1 MALALDIPPDDLKV
15 FLQEVESILELLD
28 EDVIRLEGEAD
39 NEELLQ
45 EIFRAAHTLKGSSG
59 MVGFSAM
66 VDLTHK
72 MEDLL
77 DRVRKGTLAV
87 TSEIVDALLMSLDGL
102 KELRDELAGT
112 SDSQLDVAPI
122 IEALQRAASGDAPAA
137 AANTAVPGIDAVLAG
152 NPTLRAALEAA
163 AASGAPVWRITVGL
177 DPECE
182 WKSVRLFQVLNDLT
196 GRGELVASVPTLQEV
211 EEERGGERVEA
222 LLAAATA
229 PEALEEALLAIDDVA
244 TATIEV
250 YEPRAVE
257 STPASVAPPV
267 AERGKD
273 AGTAGPTPKIDSL
286 AQTVRIDVA
295 KLDILI
301 NLVGELVI
309 DRTRVAQVSRTLQS
323 RYKED
328 EQVRVLAETST
339 HIAKVVDVLHESM
352 MQARMLP
359 VGVIFSKFPRL
370 VRDLAKNMD
379 KQIALVV
386 EGEDTEIDRSV
397 IEEIKDP
404 IIHLIRN
411 SVDHGVESA
420 EERIALGKSEKA
432 TVRLTARHGP
442 GHVLITVADD
452 GRGIDPL
459 KIRDVAVMKGV
470 ISAEAAQRLSDSE
483 AVALIFAPGFS
494 TAAQTTEVSGRGV
507 GMDIVRSKIESLNG
521 SVEVDSQPGRG
532 TTFVL
537 RLPLTLATVRGLLV
551 SAGGET
557 YAIPLAYVREIVRP
571 EATLQ
576 QTVGGRPAMQ
586 LRNMAMGVL
595 SLAEMLKRAGVPSM
609 GGAAAAAA
617 AAASTEERDR
627 GDNYVVVV
635 RTGEA
640 ETDRTVAL
648 TVDELVDQQEIVVKS
663 LSGHLGRARGIA
675 GATILGDGQV
685 ALILDVPALIKN
697 AQAPTVLSREA
708 ERIAA

>member
-28 EDVIRLEGEAD
+28 EDVIRLESEAE

-59 MVGFSAM
+59 MVGFKAM
-66 VDLTHK
+66 ADLTHK

-87 TSEIVDALLMSLDGL
+87 TPAIVDALLMSLDGL
-102 KELRDELAGT
+102 KVLRDELAGGT
-112 SDSQLDVAPI
+112 ESSLDVAPI
-122 IEALQRAASGDAPAA
+122 IAALQQAAAGDAPVHATGAA
-137 AANTAVPGIDAVLAG
+137 APGIDAVIAG
-152 NPTLRAALEAA
+152 SSALGAAVEAA
-163 AASGAPVWRITVGL
+163 VASGVPLWRVTVAL
-177 DPECE
+177 NPETE
-182 WKSVRLFQVLNDLT
+182 WKSVRLFQALNDLS
-196 GRGELVASVPTLQEV
+196 GRGEVITSVPSLQDV
-211 EEERGGERVEA
+211 EEEKAGDRLEA
-222 LLAAATA
+222 VVNSDADQATL
-229 PEALEEALLAIDDVA
+229 EAALLAIDDVA
-244 TATIEV
+244 EV
-250 YEPRAVE
+250 QVEGYVARAVE
-257 STPASVAPPV
+257 VAAPV
-267 AERGKD
+267 AGADRRDGAAP
-273 AGTAGPTPKIDSL
+273 AGAPPKIDSL

-295 KLDILI
+295 KLDALI

-309 DRTRVAQVSRTLQS
+309 DRTRVAQVSRALQV

-328 EQVRVLAETST
+328 EQVRALGETST
-339 HIAKVVDVLHESM
+339 HFSKVIDVLHESM

-370 VRDLAKNMD
+370 VRDLAKTMD
-379 KQIALVV
+379 KQISLVI

-404 IIHLIRN
+404 IVHLIRN
-411 SVDHGVESA
+411 SVDHGIETA
-420 EERIALGKSEKA
+420 ADRLAAGKPEKSV
-432 TVRLTARHGP
+432 VRLAARHGP
-442 GHVLITVADD
+442 GHVLITVSDD
-452 GRGIDPL
+452 GRGIDPI
-459 KIRDVAVMKGV
+459 KIRDAAVLKGV
-470 ISAEAAQRLSDSE
+470 ISAEAAQRLSDAE
-483 AVALIFAPGFS
+483 AVSLIFAPGFS

-521 SVEVDSQPGRG
+521 SVEVDSEPGVG

-551 SAGGET
+551 SSAGDT

-576 QTVGGRPAMQ
+576 QTVGGRQAMQ
-586 LRNMAMGVL
+586 LRHMAMGVF
-595 SLAEMLKRAGVPSM
+595 SLADLLQRAGVATTET
-609 GGAAAAAA
+609 AA
-617 AAASTEERDR
+617 R

-635 RTGEA
+635 RTGES
-640 ETDRTVAL
+640 ESDRTVAL
-648 TVDELVDQQEIVVKS
+648 LVDELIDQQEIVVKS

-675 GATILGDGQV
+675 GATILGDGAV

-697 AQAPTVLSREA
+697 AQAPSVASREA
-708 ERIAA
+708 ERNAA

>member
-1 MALALDIPPDDLKV
+1 MALALDIPTDDLKI
-15 FLQEVESILELLD
+15 FLQEVESILEQLD
-28 EDVIRLEGEAD
+28 EDVIRLEDESD
-39 NEELLQ
+39 NPELLQ

-59 MVGFSAM
+59 MVGFTAM
-66 VDLTHK
+66 ADLTHK

-77 DRVRKGTLAV
+77 DRVRKGTLVV
-87 TSEIVDALLMSLDGL
+87 TPEIVDALLMSLDGL

-122 IEALQRAASGDAPAA
+122 IEALQRAAAGDGPVAPSDAPAYTVDHAIA
-137 AANTAVPGIDAVLAG
+137 ASTTLQSALESADAPLWRVTAVLG
-152 NPTLRAALEAA
+152 
-163 AASGAPVWRITVGL
+163 
-177 DPECE
+177 PECE

-196 GRGELVASVPTLQEV
+196 GRGNLVTSVPTLQDI
-211 EEERGGERVEA
+211 EEERGGDHLDAIV
-222 LLAAATA
+222 ATTDDGDTIIA
-229 PEALEEALLAIDDVA
+229 ALLAIDDVA
-244 TATIEV
+244 DATV
-250 YEPRAVE
+250 EPYAARAVAPVE
-257 STPASVAPPV
+257 ASPSPKRPPEAPRDSASGAATPRIEP
-267 AERGKD
+267 
-273 AGTAGPTPKIDSL
+273 L

-295 KLDILI
+295 KLDALI

-328 EQVRVLAETST
+328 EQVRVLVETST

-370 VRDLAKNMD
+370 VRDLARSMD

-386 EGEDTEIDRSV
+386 EGAETEIDRSV

-420 EERIALGKSEKA
+420 EERAALGKPEKA
-432 TVRLTARHGP
+432 TVRLAARHGP
-442 GHVLITVADD
+442 GHVLITVSDD
-452 GRGIDPL
+452 GKGIDPSR
-459 KIRDVAVMKGV
+459 IRDVAVMKGV
-470 ISAEAAQRLSDSE
+470 ISAEAAQRLTDAE
-483 AVALIFAPGFS
+483 AVSLIFAPGFS

-507 GMDIVRSKIESLNG
+507 GMDIVRSKIEGLNG
-521 SVEVDSQPGRG
+521 SVDVDSTPGVG

-557 YAIPLAYVREIVRP
+557 YAIPLAYVREIVQP

-595 SLAEMLKRAGVPSM
+595 SLSEMLRRAGVPSARVPD
-609 GGAAAAAA
+609 AATAPVEDAP
-617 AAASTEERDR
+617 R

-635 RTGEA
+635 RTGES
-640 ETDRTVAL
+640 ESDRTVAL
-648 TVDELVDQQEIVVKS
+648 TVDELIDQQEIVVKS
-663 LSGHLGRARGIA
+663 LSGQLGRARGIA

-697 AQAPTVLSREA
+697 VSAPAVASREA
-708 ERIAA
+708 ERNAV

>member
-1 MALALDIPPDDLKV
+1 MALAIDIPPDDLKI

-28 EDVIRLEGEAD
+28 EDVIRLEDEAD
-39 NEELLQ
+39 NPELLQ

-59 MVGFSAM
+59 MVGFTAM
-66 VDLTHK
+66 ADLTHK

-87 TSEIVDALLMSLDGL
+87 TPEIVDALLMSLDGL
-102 KELRDELAGT
+102 KELRDELAGA
-112 SDSQLDVAPI
+112 SDNQLDVAPI
-122 IEALQRAASGDAPAA
+122 IEALQRAASGDGP
-137 AANTAVPGIDAVLAG
+137 TAQADA
-152 NPTLRAALEAA
+152 PTLTVDHAV
-163 AASGAPVWRITVGL
+163 AASTTLQEALASASVPVWRVNVALG
-177 DPECE
+177 PECE

-196 GRGELVASVPTLQEV
+196 ARGHLVTSVPTLQDI
-211 EEERGGERVEA
+211 EEERGGDHVEA
-222 LLAAATA
+222 LVATSDDRDA
-229 PEALEEALLAIDDVA
+229 VTAALLAIDDVA
-244 TATIEV
+244 EATVEP
-250 YEPRAVE
+250 YEARAVAIVDVPPSAKSE
-257 STPASVAPPV
+257 RQEAPRDSAGAAAATPRIEP
-267 AERGKD
+267 
-273 AGTAGPTPKIDSL
+273 L

-295 KLDILI
+295 KLDALI

-328 EQVRVLAETST
+328 EQVRVLVETST
-339 HIAKVVDVLHESM
+339 HITKVVDVLHESM

-370 VRDLAKNMD
+370 VRDLARSMD

-411 SVDHGVESA
+411 SVDHGVESP
-420 EERIALGKSEKA
+420 EERVALGKPEKA

-442 GHVLITVADD
+442 GHVLITVSDD
-452 GRGIDPL
+452 GKGIDPVR
-459 KIRDVAVMKGV
+459 IRDVAVMKGV

-483 AVALIFAPGFS
+483 AVSLIFAPGFS
-494 TAAQTTEVSGRGV
+494 TAAKTTEVSGRGV
-507 GMDIVRSKIESLNG
+507 GMDIVRSKIEGLNG
-521 SVEVDSQPGRG
+521 SVDVDSTPGVG

-557 YAIPLAYVREIVRP
+557 YAIPLAYVREIVQP
-571 EATLQ
+571 EATLR

-595 SLAEMLKRAGVPSM
+595 SLSEMLRRSGVPS
-609 GGAAAAAA
+609 ARVPSAT
-617 AAASTEERDR
+617 ASTVGDARDV
-627 GDNYVVVV
+627 DNYVVVV
-635 RTGEA
+635 RTGES
-640 ETDRTVAL
+640 ESDRTVAVM
-648 TVDELVDQQEIVVKS
+648 VDELIDQQEIVVKS
-663 LSGHLGRARGIA
+663 LSGQLGRARGIA

-697 AQAPTVLSREA
+697 AQAPSMASREA
-708 ERIAA
+708 ERNAV